1 MAGAPAATTPVL
13 LDTNA
18 YLRLAKRV
26 RPLLGVPF
34 GQRRY
39 VLTILPDV
47 EAEVHASARL
57 RFRYPWFDGDAEL
70 VAERLARRVRLS
82 ADEREQIDIAAGVLH
97 GAVLQDVS
105 RYMQGGGSPPGPT
118 DCRVLAFGLVKG
130 AIVATDDLGMH
141 LLAAEFKLA
150 VWHGWELLAKLRS
163 ARAASD
169 ELVREIFAALEVNGD
184 LPATWRAAG
193 HGALAK
199 VFGRGA

>member
-26 RPLLGVPF
+26 RPLLGLPF
-34 GQRRY
+34 GQKRY
-39 VLTILPDV
+39 VLTVLPDV

-57 RFRYPWFDGDAEL
+57 RFRYPWFDADAEL
-70 VAERLARRVRLS
+70 VRERLARRVRLS
-82 ADEREQIDIAAGVLH
+82 ADEREQIEIAAGVLH
-97 GAVLQDVS
+97 DAVLQDVA
-105 RYMQGGGSPPGPT
+105 RFLHGGRSPPGPT

-141 LLAAEFKLA
+141 VLAVEFKLA

-163 ARAASD
+163 AKVASD
-169 ELVREIFAALEVNGD
+169 DLVREIFAALEANGD
-184 LPATWRAAG
+184 LPASWREAR

-199 VFGRGA
+199 VFARGG